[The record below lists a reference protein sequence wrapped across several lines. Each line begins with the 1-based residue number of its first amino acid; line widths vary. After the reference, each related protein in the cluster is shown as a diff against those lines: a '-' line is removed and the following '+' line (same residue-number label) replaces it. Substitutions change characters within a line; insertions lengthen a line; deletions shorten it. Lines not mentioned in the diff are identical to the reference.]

1 MTQDQ
6 AVKAEKQV
14 DVKTLWRENQWDLA
28 AEGGGGQR
36 ASEGRSQR

>member
-6 AVKAEKQV
+6 AVKGEKQV

-28 AEGGGGQR
+28 AEGRGGQR
-36 ASEGRSQR
+36 ASKTRDD